1 MINDIRNTVLA
12 VLNKNNYGYISP
24 QDFNLYAQQAQMD
37 LFEDYFYAYNYQVN
51 KENQRTSGTGYADIK
66 KGYVEV
72 IDFFSVTSPLSQVAA
87 NLDKFFLP
95 SLATTGSDYYLI
107 NKIFIGNTE
116 LERIEQSKI
125 LLLNSSPLTAPS
137 TMFPGYTTEGSVA
150 TIYPT
155 PAALPTVNCQYIRY
169 PKAPK
174 WTYVDL
180 GTNNEPVFD
189 QTQPDY
195 QDFELF
201 PDDATDLTMKILQYA
216 GVSIREA
223 SVVQYA
229 GAEEA
234 TEINSEK

>member
-37 LFEDYFYAYNYQVN
+37 LFEDYFYAYNYQIN

-66 KGYVEV
+66 KGYEEV
-72 IDFFSVTSPLSQVAA
+72 IDFFSVTSALTA
-87 NLDKFFLP
+87 NGAVTDGYFLP
-95 SLATTGSDYYLI
+95 SVATTGFDYYLI
-107 NKIFIGNTE
+107 NKIFIGSVE
-116 LERIEQSKI
+116 AERVEQSKI
-125 LLLNSSPLTAPS
+125 LLLNSSPLTSPS
-137 TMFPGYTTEGSVA
+137 SSFPAYTTQALTA
-150 TIYPT
+150 TLYPS
-155 PAALPTVNCQYIRY
+155 PKSIPQCQYIRY
-169 PKAPK
+169 PKPPK

-180 GTNNEPVFD
+180 GSGSEPVFD

-229 GAEEA
+229 GAAEVSE
-234 TEINSEK
+234 TNSEK

>member
-37 LFEDYFYAYNYQVN
+37 LFEDYFYAYNYQIN

-72 IDFFSVTSPLSQVAA
+72 IDFFSVTA
-87 NLDKFFLP
+87 NLTQGLVPENYFLP

-107 NKIFIGNTE
+107 NKIFIGSTE
-116 LERIEQSKI
+116 IERVEQNKI
-125 LLLNSSPLTAPS
+125 LLLNSSPITAPS
-137 TMFPGYTTEGSVA
+137 NMFPAYTSEGNTA
-150 TIYPT
+150 TLYPT
-155 PAALPTVNCQYIRY
+155 PALGTVVKCQYIRY

-189 QTQPDY
+189 QTQSDY

-216 GVSIREA
+216 GVSIRES

-229 GAEEA
+229 GAKEA
-234 TEINSEK
+234 AEINSEK

>member
-1 MINDIRNTVLA
+1 MINDVRNTVLA

-37 LFEDYFYAYNYQVN
+37 LFEDYFYAYNYQIN

-66 KGYVEV
+66 MGYEEV
-72 IDFFSVTSPLSQVAA
+72 IDFFSVTS
-87 NLDKFFLP
+87 NLTQNVPETNSFFLP

-116 LERIEQSKI
+116 LERVSQSKI

-137 TMFPGYTTEGSVA
+137 TMFPAYTTEGNIA
-150 TIYPT
+150 TIYPLST
-155 PAALPTVNCQYIRY
+155 TAPTVTCQYIRY

-180 GTNNEPVFD
+180 GNNNEPVFD
-189 QTQPDY
+189 QSQPDY

>member
-72 IDFFSVTSPLSQVAA
+72 IDFFSVTFPLSQVGA

-95 SLATTGSDYYLI
+95 SISTTGSDYYLI
-107 NKIFIGNTE
+107 NKIFTGSTE

-137 TMFPGYTTEGSVA
+137 TMFPAYTTEASTA

-155 PAALPTVNCQYIRY
+155 PAAAQTVNCQYIRY

>member
-72 IDFFSVTSPLSQVAA
+72 IDFFSVTSALSQVGA

-95 SLATTGSDYYLI
+95 SISTTGSDYYLI
-107 NKIFIGNTE
+107 NKIFTGSTE

-137 TMFPGYTTEGSVA
+137 TMFPAYTTEASTV

-155 PAALPTVNCQYIRY
+155 PTASTTVNCQYIRY

-180 GTNNEPVFD
+180 GTDNEPVFD

-229 GAEEA
+229 GAKESS
-234 TEINSEK
+234 EINSEK

>member
-66 KGYVEV
+66 KGYEEV
-72 IDFFSVTSPLSQVAA
+72 IDFFSETSNYTPILNQFPLP
-87 NLDKFFLP
+87 NN
-95 SLATTGSDYYLI
+95 YYLI
-107 NKIFIGNTE
+107 NKIYFLDNNTE
-116 LERIEQSKI
+116 IERVSHSNIS
-125 LLLNSSPLTAPS
+125 LLNSSQLTAPS
-137 TMFPGYTTEGSVA
+137 EMFPAYTVEANIVTLYPDTPK
-150 TIYPT
+150 TIK
-155 PAALPTVNCQYIRY
+155 VQYIRY
-169 PKAPK
+169 PKPPK

-180 GTNNEPVFD
+180 GTNSEPVFD
-189 QTQPDY
+189 QTQLDY

-201 PDDATDLTMKILQYA
+201 ADDATDLTMKILQYA
-216 GVSIREA
+216 GVSIRES

-229 GAEEA
+229 GAAEA
-234 TEINSEK
+234 AETNSEK

>member
-72 IDFFSVTSPLSQVAA
+72 IDFFSVTENLAQVGG
-87 NLDKFFLP
+87 NLDKFSLP
-95 SLATTGSDYYLI
+95 SLTTTGSDYYLI
-107 NKIFIGNTE
+107 NKIFIGSTE

-137 TMFPGYTTEGSVA
+137 TMFPAYTTEASTA

-155 PAALPTVNCQYIRY
+155 PAAVPSVACQYIRY

-174 WTYVDL
+174 WTYIDL
-180 GTNNEPVFD
+180 GTDNEPVFD

-229 GAEEA
+229 GAKESA
-234 TEINSEK
+234 EINSEK

>member
-37 LFEDYFYAYNYQVN
+37 LFEDYFYAYNYQIN

-66 KGYVEV
+66 KGYAEV
-72 IDFFSVTSPLSQVAA
+72 IDFFSVTSALSQVGTD
-87 NLDKFFLP
+87 LDKFFLP
-95 SLATTGSDYYLI
+95 SVSTTGSDYYLI
-107 NKIFIGNTE
+107 NKIFIDGTE
-116 LERIEQSKI
+116 LERIDQGKI

-137 TMFPGYTTEGSVA
+137 TMFPVYTTEGSVA
-150 TIYPT
+150 TIYPE
-155 PAALPTVNCQYIRY
+155 PAVLPTVNCQYIRY
-169 PKAPK
+169 PKPPK
-174 WTYVDL
+174 WTYRNL

-189 QTQPDY
+189 QTQSDY

-216 GVSIREA
+216 GVSIRET

-229 GAEEA
+229 GAVEA
-234 TEINSEK
+234 AETNSEK

>member
-37 LFEDYFYAYNYQVN
+37 LFEDYFYAYNYQIN
-51 KENQRTSGTGYADIK
+51 KENQRTSGTGYADLK

-72 IDFFSVTSPLSQVAA
+72 IDFFSVTLPLSQNGAA
-87 NLDKFFLP
+87 NDSFFLP

-107 NKIFIGNTE
+107 NKIFIGATE

-137 TMFPGYTTEGSVA
+137 TMFPGYTTEGSIA
-150 TIYPT
+150 TIYPL
-155 PAALPTVNCQYIRY
+155 AVALPTVNCQYIRY
-169 PKAPK
+169 PNPPK

-180 GTNNEPVFD
+180 GTSSEPVFD

-216 GVSIREA
+216 GVSIRE
-223 SVVQYA
+223 SEVVQYA
-229 GAEEA
+229 GATEA
-234 TEINSEK
+234 AETNSEK

>member
-51 KENQRTSGTGYADIK
+51 KENQRTSGTGYADLK

-72 IDFFSVTSPLSQVAA
+72 IDFFSVTA
-87 NLDKFFLP
+87 NLTQGFAAQNYFLP
-95 SLATTGSDYYLI
+95 SLTTTGSDYYLI
-107 NKIFIGNTE
+107 NKIFTGNTE
-116 LERIEQSKI
+116 LERVEQGKI

-137 TMFPGYTTEGSVA
+137 TMFPAYTTEGDTA
-150 TIYPT
+150 TVYPI
-155 PAALPTVNCQYIRY
+155 PTSGFVVGCQYIRY

-174 WTYVDL
+174 WTYIDL
-180 GTNNEPVFD
+180 GTNSEPVFD

-229 GAEEA
+229 GAKEA
-234 TEINSEK
+234 AETNSEK

>member
-72 IDFFSVTSPLSQVAA
+72 IDFFSVTENLAQVGA
-87 NLDKFFLP
+87 NLDKFSLP
-95 SLATTGSDYYLI
+95 SLSTTGSDYYLI
-107 NKIFIGNTE
+107 NKIFIGSTE

-155 PAALPTVNCQYIRY
+155 PAAVPSVACQYIRY

>member
-72 IDFFSVTSPLSQVAA
+72 IDFFSVTENLAQVGA
-87 NLDKFFLP
+87 NLDKFSLP
-95 SLATTGSDYYLI
+95 SLSTTGSDYYLI
-107 NKIFIGNTE
+107 NKIFIGSTE

-137 TMFPGYTTEGSVA
+137 TMFPAYTTEASTA

-155 PAALPTVNCQYIRY
+155 PAAVPSVACQYIRY

>member
-51 KENQRTSGTGYADIK
+51 KENQRTSGTDYADIK
-66 KGYVEV
+66 KGYAEV
-72 IDFFSVTSPLSQVAA
+72 IDFFSVTS
-87 NLDKFFLP
+87 NLTQNGGATNSFFLP
-95 SLATTGSDYYLI
+95 SLATTGSDFYLI
-107 NKIFIGNTE
+107 NKIFTGGIE
-116 LERIEQSKI
+116 LERVNQSKI

-137 TMFPGYTTEGSVA
+137 TMFPAYTTQGNIA
-150 TIYPT
+150 TIYPVSS
-155 PAALPTVNCQYIRY
+155 AAPTITCQYIRY
-169 PKAPK
+169 PKPPK

-180 GTNNEPVFD
+180 GNNSEPVFD

-229 GAEEA
+229 GAAEA
-234 TEINSEK
+234 TETNSEK